1 MFLYGRLFGPE
12 NTTLTS
18 SLTANNIA
26 VVNTS
31 FNITC
36 STEAN
41 PPAEFRFYR
50 DGISLFNTTTG
61 SNVVVHT
68 TSISEKRVSPV
79 SYSCIPFNWYG
90 DGPTATTTVTVHCKF
105 VNQS

>member
-1 MFLYGRLFGPE
+1 MADFGPE

-26 VVNTS
+26 VVNTI

-79 SYSCIPFNWYG
+79 SYSCIPFNEYG

>member
-1 MFLYGRLFGPE
+1 MADFGPE

-68 TSISEKRVSPV
+68 TSISEKIVSPV
-79 SYSCIPFNWYG
+79 SYSCIPLNEYG